1 MTIGVQ
7 EIVSAARRSRLLGAD
22 VVPDR
27 DMRGQPLG
35 DAVQK
40 IALQARIPAEA
51 LYRAVAEARGME
63 YVDCETAT
71 PSLDDARRLPEVL
84 LRRGAVLPCLDEG
97 RTVLAV
103 SDPDDRAACA
113 TARQIL
119 GPEIPVCLAD
129 PTALRAAGRR
139 ALRMLGRDRPSA
151 SAVEVEDTVAL
162 LDRILLEA
170 YLRRASDVHLEP
182 GDDGMRVRLRID
194 GDLSGLL
201 DNLDREEAAGLV
213 SRVKVLAG
221 LDIAE
226 QRAPQDGGFHYRLPA
241 GDKAEIE
248 LRAATIPT
256 RTGER
261 ATLRLLGT
269 APELGDLD
277 GVGME
282 PEDLSAFRT
291 ALRRP
296 HGLVIVCGPTGSG
309 KTTTLYAALRE
320 IARPE
325 INVMTVEDPVESRLP
340 GVAQVQVSHGG
351 KLRFDTA
358 IRSLLRHDP
367 DILMVGEIRDFETAD
382 IAIKAA
388 MTGHLVLTTLHANT
402 AAGAITRLLDL
413 GCEPYRIAATL
424 SAVVSQRLVRRLC
437 DRCKQADPVHEA
449 PHEWPDWNG
458 ATTFGPGTCARC
470 LGTGY
475 RGRIGLFETLWIDAR
490 VARQITSGQ
499 SEADISRAGRDLVA
513 DARRKVETG
522 TTSVAEVRRAIHLDS

>member
-1 MTIGVQ
+1 MTIRLQ
-7 EIVSAARRSRLLGAD
+7 EIVAAARRSRLIGSD
-22 VVPDR
+22 VAPDAE
-27 DMRGQPLG
+27 MRRLPVAE
-35 DAVQK
+35 AVRA
-40 IALQARIPAEA
+40 IALQGQIPTEA

-63 YVDCETAT
+63 FVDCESAT
-71 PSLDDARRLPEVL
+71 PALEEVQRLPESL
-84 LRRGAVLPCLDEG
+84 LRRGAVLPCRENG
-97 RTVLAV
+97 QTVLAV

-113 TARQIL
+113 TAQQIL
-119 GPEIPVCLAD
+119 GRGVCVRLAD
-129 PTALRAAGRR
+129 PDALRAAGRR
-139 ALRMLGRDRPSA
+139 ALRLLGRDRPSA
-151 SAVEVEDTVAL
+151 SPIEGDGEGEDTVAL

-194 GDLSGLL
+194 GDLHGFLE
-201 DNLDREEAAGLV
+201 NLDRDDAAGLV

-226 QRAPQDGGFHYRLPA
+226 QRAPQDGGFHYRIPGNDDA
-241 GDKAEIE
+241 RIE

-269 APELGDLD
+269 ARELRGLD

-282 PEDLSAFRT
+282 PDDLRAFRS
-291 ALRRP
+291 AIRRP
-296 HGLVIVCGPTGSG
+296 HGLVLVCGPTGSG

-325 INVMTVEDPVESRLP
+325 INLMTVEDPVETRLP
-340 GVAQVQVSHGG
+340 GVAQVQVTPGG
-351 KLRFDTA
+351 KLQFGGA
-358 IRSLLRHDP
+358 IRSMLRHDP
-367 DILMVGEIRDFETAD
+367 DVMMVGEIRDFETAD

-388 MTGHLVLTTLHANT
+388 MTGHLVLSTLHANT

-424 SAVVSQRLVRRLC
+424 LAVVGQRLVRRLC
-437 DRCKQADPVHEA
+437 DRCRQPVPASADWSDTE
-449 PHEWPDWNG
+449 
-458 ATTFGPGTCARC
+458 TFGPGACARC

-475 RGRIGLFETLWIDAR
+475 HGRVGLFETLWIDDELSRRIAK
-490 VARQITSGQ
+490 GH
-499 SEADISRAGRDLVA
+499 SEAELGRAGRDLVD
-513 DARRKVETG
+513 DARRKVESG
-522 TTSVAEVRRAIHLDS
+522 TTSVAEVRRAIYLEGSD